1 MKSMVAL
8 LVLSLS
14 FHAYAQNPKAVTLR
28 SVLLEQL
35 RTSHSEKDWFV
46 PIDVAVEVGRSV
58 SVVGRSMRKN
68 LNISRNLGY
77 GFASWQAR
85 TTTTNRTG
93 RDGN

>member
-46 PIDVAVEVGRSV
+46 PIDVAVEG
-58 SVVGRSMRKN
+58 
-68 LNISRNLGY
+68 LTAEQ
-77 GFASWQAR
+77 ASWK
-85 TTTTNRTG
+85 
-93 RDGN
+93 DGSLSLIHI